1 MADPPK
7 YDKQSRY
14 TEGRGISG
22 AFEGE
27 TVTRRRFMEGTA
39 LAAGGIASAA
49 FALPALGFALG
60 PVLEDTSRENWQS
73 VSPGARLQGRRLRP
87 ARDQRGGRDWRPGKT
102 TVYIRRFDPSRD
114 DARKRT
120 AVRGD
125 LHALRAPRLP
135 RPLHP
140 GVAEVRL
147 PVPRWRVRLPGRGEG
162 GPPVR
167 PLDRFYTRV
176 RNGNVELG
184 DRFSLNSKLERFS
197 PRDPSNHLDGL
208 WQYLYPVETHR
219 MKLPAPPLPSS
230 CGPRRRSRAP
240 TGRTA
245 ARRPSR
251 RPRTRRSRGPRRS
264 SAGSTSAAV

>member
-7 YDKQSRY
+7 FDKQSRY
-14 TEGRGISG
+14 TEGRGIAG
-22 AFEGE
+22 GFEGE

-49 FALPALGFALG
+49 FTLPALGFALG

-73 VSPGARLQGRRLRP
+73 VGTEDDFAED
-87 ARDQRGGRDWRPGKT
+87 AYVQRVINVVAEIGDPGKT

-114 DARKRT
+114 DARNEDQPYVAISTRCAHLGCPVRYIQASQKFVCPCHGGVYDFQG
-120 AVRGD
+120 AV
-125 LHALRAPRLP
+125 
-135 RPLHP
+135 
-140 GVAEVRL
+140 
-147 PVPRWRVRLPGRGEG
+147 EG

-176 RNGNVELG
+176 RNGRVELG

-208 WQYLYPVETHR
+208 WQYLYP
-219 MKLPAPPLPSS
+219 
-230 CGPRRRSRAP
+230 SRP
-240 TGRTA
+240 TT
-245 ARRPSR
+245 
-251 RPRTRRSRGPRRS
+251 
-264 SAGSTSAAV
+264 

>member
-14 TEGRGISG
+14 TEGRGIAGS
-22 AFEGE
+22 FEGE

-60 PVLEDTSRENWQS
+60 PVLEDTTRENWQS
-73 VSPGARLQGRRLRP
+73 VGPESDFEDDAYV
-87 ARDQRGGRDWRPGKT
+87 QRVINVVAEIGDPGKT
-102 TVYIRRFDPSRD
+102 TVYIRRFDSERD
-114 DARKRT
+114 NAHNEDQPYVAISTRC
-120 AVRGD
+120 AHLGCPVRYIQASQKFVCPCHG
-125 LHALRAPRLP
+125 
-135 RPLHP
+135 
-140 GVAEVRL
+140 GVYDFQGTV
-147 PVPRWRVRLPGRGEG
+147 EG

-197 PRDPSNHLDGL
+197 PRDPTNHLDGL
-208 WQYLYPVETHR
+208 WQYLYP
-219 MKLPAPPLPSS
+219 
-230 CGPRRRSRAP
+230 SRP
-240 TGRTA
+240 TT
-245 ARRPSR
+245 
-251 RPRTRRSRGPRRS
+251 
-264 SAGSTSAAV
+264 